1 LNDSLKSE
9 VSKLKK
15 SVKEINEKLVEKEKL
30 VKNLQQKESQTETKQ
45 KEVENQIK

>member
-1 LNDSLKSE
+1 MNESLKSE

-30 VKNLQQKESQTETKQ
+30 IKNLQQKETQTETKQ
-45 KEVENQIK
+45 KELESQIK